1 MAISKRITE
10 NLINWVNTR
19 EPSVTESLPMGF
31 DLLDTNR
38 NSICISFPDGEYK
51 GDVLNDVTGIFSSGF
66 YDISIYF
73 RDVSGSEGEKDLLAY
88 DFLNKLAKYI
98 KKNYTYKEIGET
110 LAEWVENIEITNQ
123 ARMVKV
129 YDGNIKDYETRLR
142 IHYIYQNSK
151 EV

>member
-1 MAISKRITE
+1 
-10 NLINWVNTR
+10 
-19 EPSVTESLPMGF
+19 MGMGSGGIEF
-31 DLLDTNR
+31 E
-38 NSICISFPDGEYK
+38 F
-51 GDVLNDVTGIFSSGF
+51 TGS
-66 YDISIYF
+66 D
-73 RDVSGSEGEKDLLAY
+73 DEE
-88 DFLNKLAKYI
+88 LAKYI

-142 IHYIYQNSK
+142 IHYVYQNSK